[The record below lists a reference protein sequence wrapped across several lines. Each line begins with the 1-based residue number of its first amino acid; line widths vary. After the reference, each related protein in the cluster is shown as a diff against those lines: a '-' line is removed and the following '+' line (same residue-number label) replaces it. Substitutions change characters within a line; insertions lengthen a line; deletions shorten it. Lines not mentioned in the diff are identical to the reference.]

1 MKCNRERSKICIR
14 GLDNK
19 VEYLWRQGYSLREIE
34 KYFSFRISRMT
45 IKRHIDAIENEII
58 DNKDKIEIKV

>member
-1 MKCNRERSKICIR
+1 MKCGRERCKICIR

-34 KYFSFRISRMT
+34 KEFNFRISRMT
-45 IKRHIDAIENEII
+45 IKRHIDAVENEII
-58 DNKDKIEIKV
+58 VDVDKMKIKV